1 MRLLDRYL
9 TREYLRFYLMILF
22 SFTVIFLVVDF
33 FDHLPR
39 LLRRGATWDLMTM
52 YFALRL
58 PYLVILTSP
67 VVVLLSGLF
76 LMDSLSKFSESIAI
90 RSAGISIVRMV
101 RPLFVVGAIIS
112 IFVLLMG
119 ELLLPWAE
127 AKRGYVYTVLIKK
140 QKLEDKKMLS
150 NIHYQGTD
158 NNLYY
163 IGFFD
168 GYRNVLK
175 TIDIS
180 NFDPETGI
188 LHSKI
193 IADRATWKGDGW
205 EFENCY
211 IRSFKDGMPDSTHFY
226 PLTRLEF
233 VDVTPADFIKSSKS
247 PMSMN
252 FFELK
257 NYIKRLQKVGENYHK
272 ELTDL
277 YYKVSFPI
285 ANLIILLFCIPL
297 ASASVRSRGRGLI
310 FAIGLFVCFFYLSIL
325 RLAQS
330 LGHSGVITPL
340 SSSWI
345 PHAIFL
351 VIGLYFL
358 FKAEI

>member
-9 TREYLRFYLMILF
+9 TREYLRFYIMILL

-33 FDHLPR
+33 FDNLPK
-39 LLRRGATWDLMTM
+39 LLRRGATWDLMVM
-52 YFALRL
+52 YFGLRL

-76 LMDSLSKFSESIAI
+76 LMDSLSKYSESIAI

-101 RPLFVVGAIIS
+101 RPLFAIGAVIGIA
-112 IFVLLMG
+112 VLLLG
-119 ELLLPWAE
+119 EFVLPWAE

-140 QKLEDKKMLS
+140 QKLEDRKMLS

-158 NNLYY
+158 NNMYF

-168 GYRNVLK
+168 GYRNNLK

-180 NFDPETGI
+180 NFDPDTGI
-188 LHSKI
+188 IHSKI
-193 IADRATWKGDGW
+193 IADRATWENNNW
-205 EFENCY
+205 VFENCY
-211 IRSFKDGMPDSTHFY
+211 IRTFKDGMPDSTNFY
-226 PLTRLEF
+226 PRTVLKF
-233 VDVTPADFIKSSKS
+233 VDVTPNDFIRSSKS

-252 FFELK
+252 FFELR
-257 NYIKRLQKVGENYHK
+257 NYIKRLRKVGEQYHV

-330 LGHSGVITPL
+330 LGHSGVVDPL
-340 SSSWI
+340 ASAWI

>member
-1 MRLLDRYL
+1 MRLLDKYI
-9 TREYLRFYLMILF
+9 TREYLKFYFLILI

-33 FDHLPR
+33 FDYLPR
-39 LLRRGATWDLMTM
+39 LLRRGATWNLMTIF
-52 YFALRL
+52 FALRL

-76 LMDSLSKFSESIAI
+76 LMDNLSHHSESIAI
-90 RSAGISIVRMV
+90 RSAGISILRMV
-101 RPLFVVGAIIS
+101 LPLFYIGAVISVVI
-112 IFVLLMG
+112 LLMG
-119 ELLLPWAE
+119 EFLLPWAE
-127 AKRGYVYTVLIKK
+127 AKREYVYTVQIKK
-140 QKLEDKKMLS
+140 QKIEDKKMLS

-168 GYRNVLK
+168 GYRNSLK

-180 NFDPETGI
+180 NFDPDKGI
-188 LHSKI
+188 LNSKI
-193 IADRATWKGDGW
+193 IADRAVWEDNGW
-205 EFENCY
+205 VFEECY
-211 IRSFKDGMPDSTHFY
+211 IRTFKDGMPDSTHYY
-226 PLTRLEF
+226 PKIRLEF

-252 FFELK
+252 FFELQE
-257 NYIKRLQKVGENYHK
+257 YIKRLKKVGEQFHR
-272 ELTDL
+272 ELTEL

-285 ANLIILLFCIPL
+285 ANVIILLFCIPL

-330 LGHSGVITPL
+330 LGHSGVIAPL
-340 SSSWI
+340 ASAWM
-345 PHAIFL
+345 PHAFFL

-358 FKAEI
+358 FRAEI